1 MKKSVSSYSGSTPK
15 KQPAPKPLSTGRVL
29 SKVGPG
35 GTGPS
40 AAAVNRRS
48 PVVLTEQSIATSS
61 VIQAATDPKIKELV
75 MKQQQEESRRESSKR
90 PRADGLTPTH
100 HIEHPNSAPHH
111 SHHGQQF
118 WKHNSFEGADSL
130 NNTLNASL
138 TTGLNDTA
146 PDSEKAFKYSTVS
159 PDAHQQKH
167 YQFLEQAG
175 GATPGSATL
184 DTVVVNAD
192 SAAPVRVHHDD
203 DGVNSEITTETG
215 TNHNIFFCVRLW
227 VNP

>member
-1 MKKSVSSYSGSTPK
+1 MKKTIPSYSGSTPK
-15 KQPAPKPLSTGRVL
+15 KQSVPKPLSAGRIL

-40 AAAVNRRS
+40 AAAVNRKS

-61 VIQAATDPKIKELV
+61 VIQAASDPKIKELV

-118 WKHNSFEGADSL
+118 WKHNSFEGTDSL

-138 TTGLNDTA
+138 TTGLNDTVS
-146 PDSEKAFKYSTVS
+146 DSEKAFGKYSTVS
-159 PDAHQQKH
+159 PDVHQQKH

-192 SAAPVRVHHDD
+192 GAVPVRTHHDD

-215 TNHNIFFCVRLW
+215 AIQTMLSCVLQSQS
-227 VNP
+227 